1 MREIEDVG
9 DWTRDLRAAVPVLKT
24 EPKKPARGPKKRE
37 CPKKLLLCPARSGSR
52 LSSGCH
58 LPGVSVR
65 CSHLPLQPSPRHSLG
80 AQHWRAAKEGIYL
93 PRLQTTT
100 VRLDAIRAG
109 LALLTW
115 EQNAFAYG
123 ERYDGSTARYRGF
136 HFDMQAYYQSG
147 RRPPA
152 GAA

>member
-1 MREIEDVG
+1 
-9 DWTRDLRAAVPVLKT
+9 
-24 EPKKPARGPKKRE
+24 
-37 CPKKLLLCPARSGSR
+37 
-52 LSSGCH
+52 
-58 LPGVSVR
+58 
-65 CSHLPLQPSPRHSLG
+65 LG

-100 VRLDAIRAG
+100 VRLDAIQAG

-123 ERYDGSTARYRGF
+123 ESYDGSTARYRGF